1 MSRLAVAFSD
11 SLVIARRNVIK
22 IKRVP
27 EILVFV
33 LISPIMF
40 VLLFSF
46 VFGGATVLGEAYNEF
61 LIGGIFAQTIVFGAT
76 FTGAGLAEDM
86 SKGIIDRFRSL
97 PMSRSAVV
105 VGRTASDVIYNAL
118 TLVVMSLTGLIV
130 GWGIHNG
137 WLNALAAYGLLL
149 LFGYSISWIMA
160 YVGLLVPSVE
170 VINNA
175 SFIVIFPL
183 TFIANTFVPLE
194 TLPSVLRTIAEW
206 NPVSAVT
213 QASRELFGNIP
224 PGTPEPTVW
233 PLQNPVLYTMI
244 WVVICIAVGIFPALT
259 FGMLS
264 STNCSDC
271 THLRRPRTSCS
282 GGLSTTWAW
291 PGSGTP
297 KDSAG
302 SAFPAAIRCR
312 STTGSPTPAPPSRT
326 ATRTSSGSPWAP
338 ASSMPMPPPSRR
350 TAG

>member
-1 MSRLAVAFSD
+1 MNRLRIALAD
-11 SLVIARRNVIK
+11 GIVIARRNVIK

-40 VLLFSF
+40 VLLFAY
-46 VFGGATVLGEAYNEF
+46 VFSGATVLGEGYREF

-76 FTGAGLAEDM
+76 FTGAGLADDM

-137 WLNALAAYGLLL
+137 WLNALAAFALLL

-160 YVGLLVPSVE
+160 FVGLLIPSVE

-175 SFIVIFPL
+175 SFIVIFPM
-183 TFIANTFVPLE
+183 TFIANTFVPVE

-206 NPVSAVT
+206 NPVSSVT
-213 QASRELFGNIP
+213 QATRELFGNIP
-224 PGTPEPTVW
+224 LGTPEPTVW
-233 PLQNPVLYTMI
+233 PLQNPVLYTLI
-244 WVVICIAVGIFPALT
+244 WVVIFIAVFAP
-259 FGMLS
+259 LS
-264 STNCSDC
+264 VA
-271 THLRRPRTSCS
+271 RYR
-282 GGLSTTWAW
+282 
-291 PGSGTP
+291 
-297 KDSAG
+297 KVK
-302 SAFPAAIRCR
+302 
-312 STTGSPTPAPPSRT
+312 SR
-326 ATRTSSGSPWAP
+326 
-338 ASSMPMPPPSRR
+338 
-350 TAG
+350 